1 MFDHLGFYTA
11 QDLRERGAFYS
22 AVLDSLGYRQI
33 EEHAFPDGTGWLVFG
48 TGLPQSAFF
57 VIAKG
62 RPERWSSLQQPGLSP
77 IHIAFR
83 APSKAAVDEFHTI
96 GLREGAVNNG
106 DPGVRRVPYYCC
118 FLLDADGNNIE
129 AGLYLESSS

>member
-1 MFDHLGFYTA
+1 MFDHLGFFTSG
-11 QDLRERGAFYS
+11 DLRERGAFY
-22 AVLDSLGYRQI
+22 AAIFGPLGYRLL

-62 RPERWSSLQQPGLSP
+62 RPDRWNALQQPGLSP

-83 APSKAAVDEFHTI
+83 APSKDAVDQFHAI
-96 GLREGAVNNG
+96 GQREGATNNG
-106 DPGVRRVPYYCC
+106 DPGVRRSPYYCG

-129 AGLYLESSS
+129 AGVYLAG